1 MIMNPPPPIPDEN
14 ELTTPTHSAV
24 AIAASVAVP
33 LSFRT
38 VPNNNLLLTHRIL
51 IKNRTYRTCI
61 LIILLIA
68 ITYPIIIWFNLT
80 NQLEINIDPHER
92 KPSYLVSGKNGVVSS
107 SEPRC
112 SKIGIEV
119 LKENGTS
126 TDAAIAAAICI
137 GVVNSFA
144 SGIGGGG
151 FMIIKPRRGSTTDP
165 ITIDYRETASDDP
178 QSGHNHRKGRLVGI
192 PGQIA
197 GFHKAYQ
204 ISGGGVSWYRIFKP
218 SIDLATNFT
227 VEFYLIDL
235 LDHYFNINQNAGKHP
250 ARLGDWI
257 QRSNYAH
264 TLQIIAEQGIKP
276 FYEGEIAQQ
285 LVDTINR
292 EGGKASMED
301 FRAYTPIVDRAINT
315 TYHGYN
321 IWTTRP
327 PSSGIILLHMMNILE
342 RYSLHDH
349 PRTELS
355 EHRFIEALK
364 YGFSARTELGDPRY
378 MTPAQ
383 LSRLDVIKPPNI
395 IAINDSRTY
404 EYSHYEP
411 KFDILDDHGTSSL
424 SVIDR
429 YGSVTSLTTSI
440 NIDFGAK
447 IMDPING
454 IILNNQID
462 DFSIRGQSNPYHL
475 SSSPLNYQEK
485 GKRPLSSMS
494 PIIVDYIGEDR
505 SRNDNREHEFFAA
518 ISASGGSR
526 IFGSVAGTLLKLLWG
541 YDIAHAIEDPRVHH
555 QLLPDRL
562 CIEIGYRP
570 EFMNSLISKGHQTI
584 RMGDIYYDAS
594 DVQGIHKR
602 ISDPLL
608 FGASD
613 SRKFGGEPTRMDSS
627 KYTPLSAADC
637 FFESLLVTTKPDKH
651 FRVYRNLAAKSETHS
666 QIVFV
671 FHHGAG
677 YSALSA
683 ACLARQVR
691 EQGHQRYGFLSFDCR
706 SHGGTRVENQDQ
718 AVTPD
723 LSLSTLAKDMVEVLQ
738 TIYPDKTHAPAFVLV
753 GHSMGG
759 AVVTEACAPIQASVG
774 TVLGLVIL
782 DVVEGSA
789 LSALIS
795 MIPLINS
802 RPSTFNSPTECI
814 KYHLDSHTIRNLDSA
829 RISVPSLIRK
839 RSSPSST
846 NPDSEIQKGSD
857 GACFEWVTDLRSS
870 QPYWEG
876 WYRGLSQKFLC
887 QKTARLLVLAGTD
900 RLDKELM
907 IGQMQGKYQLVV
919 LANVGHCVH
928 EDDPVKLAE
937 LLINFAD
944 RNDHSSSDQIL
955 ARLGKKPLQKIFP
968 SPVIGSGSSLHPTT

>member
-1 MIMNPPPPIPDEN
+1 MI
-14 ELTTPTHSAV
+14 
-24 AIAASVAVP
+24 
-33 LSFRT
+33 
-38 VPNNNLLLTHRIL
+38 NNLLTHRIL

-68 ITYPIIIWFNLT
+68 ITYPIVIWFNLT
-80 NQLEINIDPHER
+80 NQLEIIIDPHER

-227 VEFYLIDL
+227 VGHSLDRVLSYRSLKPL
-235 LDHYFNINQNAGKHP
+235 LQHKSEWYSIFQPGKHP

-301 FRAYTPIVDRAINT
+301 FTAYTPIVDRAINT

-383 LSRLDVIKPPNI
+383 LSRLDVIRSKAYGHQI
-395 IAINDSRTY
+395 SLKINDSRTY

-541 YDIAHAIEDPRVHH
+541 YDIANAIEDPRIHH

-562 CIEIGYRP
+562 CVEIGYRP

-613 SRKFGGEPTRMDSS
+613 SRKFGV
-627 KYTPLSAADC
+627 A
-637 FFESLLVTTKPDKH
+637 
-651 FRVYRNLAAKSETHS
+651 
-666 QIVFV
+666 
-671 FHHGAG
+671 
-677 YSALSA
+677 
-683 ACLARQVR
+683 
-691 EQGHQRYGFLSFDCR
+691 
-706 SHGGTRVENQDQ
+706 
-718 AVTPD
+718 
-723 LSLSTLAKDMVEVLQ
+723 
-738 TIYPDKTHAPAFVLV
+738 HA
-753 GHSMGG
+753 
-759 AVVTEACAPIQASVG
+759 
-774 TVLGLVIL
+774 
-782 DVVEGSA
+782 
-789 LSALIS
+789 
-795 MIPLINS
+795 
-802 RPSTFNSPTECI
+802 
-814 KYHLDSHTIRNLDSA
+814 Y
-829 RISVPSLIRK
+829 
-839 RSSPSST
+839 
-846 NPDSEIQKGSD
+846 
-857 GACFEWVTDLRSS
+857 
-870 QPYWEG
+870 
-876 WYRGLSQKFLC
+876 
-887 QKTARLLVLAGTD
+887 
-900 RLDKELM
+900 
-907 IGQMQGKYQLVV
+907 
-919 LANVGHCVH
+919 
-928 EDDPVKLAE
+928 
-937 LLINFAD
+937 
-944 RNDHSSSDQIL
+944 
-955 ARLGKKPLQKIFP
+955 
-968 SPVIGSGSSLHPTT
+968 